1 MTSYSESAIM
11 LTPLFILSIVVLICA
26 GLSVYWSVRSYRRYK
41 LNLLLTEELSSIVA
55 SAKKT
60 IEETHNSLGEDLMQS
75 PQMLSTIV
83 AVLVHKYGDVRL
95 SAKDFMVSDDTYVS
109 VYVDT
114 TTQEIILSLN
124 QDLVSEQEELRD
136 SLLAF
141 GKNVDNTFH

>member
-1 MTSYSESAIM
+1 M

-41 LNLLLTEELSSIVA
+41 LNLLLTEELSSIIA

-60 IEETHNSLGEDLMQS
+60 IEEAHNSLGEDLMQS

-83 AVLVHKYGDVRL
+83 AVFVHKYGDVRL
-95 SAKDFMVSDDTYVS
+95 STKDFMISDDTYVS

-124 QDLVSEQEELRD
+124 HDLISEQEELRD

>member
-1 MTSYSESAIM
+1 M

-41 LNLLLTEELSSIVA
+41 LNLLLTEELSGIVA

-60 IEETHNSLGEDLMQS
+60 IEEAHNSLGEDLMQS